1 MRGFLPAGRG
11 ISVALDLSP
20 EQLKITS
27 FMALLVKLELHRQQ
41 HPNRNWIF
49 AAARRLKEPFLDRI
63 HGCGIE
69 IAKAGGLFNEHVA
82 DPAVLEHAHAERGH
96 ALQACPA
103 RRLRIARLDLIAADR
118 PCGVGQGFA

>member
-69 IAKAGGLFNEHVA
+69 IAKAGGLFDEHVA
-82 DPAVLEHAHAERGH
+82 DRPFSSTRTRSVVTPCKPA
-96 ALQACPA
+96 
-103 RRLRIARLDLIAADR
+103 LRADS
-118 PCGVGQGFA
+118 G